1 MGAAST
7 TTGSIA
13 AHEMIQDN
21 SQWPRNWVIVTNGKL
36 AIPAAIRHV
45 NPAWITAKIKWL
57 NRRGM
62 PNIVE
67 RLRVMRA
74 ITVPGTALR
83 LLFEVC
89 STHRIKHKMA
99 ASDRKINDF

>member
-21 SQWPRNWVIVTNGKL
+21 SQWMRNCLIVTNGKL

-45 NPAWITAKIKWL
+45 NPA
-57 NRRGM
+57 
-62 PNIVE
+62 
-67 RLRVMRA
+67 
-74 ITVPGTALR
+74 
-83 LLFEVC
+83 
-89 STHRIKHKMA
+89 
-99 ASDRKINDF
+99 